1 MPPPAT
7 SAATP
12 RMAADPSTPD
22 PVEASVNVPDSTS
35 PLSVVPLTMASD
47 CEAAVVGAALVG
59 SRVGAVVL
67 GAAVVGAVVVGA
79 VVVGAAVVGAVVVGA
94 VVVGAAVVGAA
105 VVGAAVVG
113 TTVAVGSTSP
123 GVTVHVPGTD
133 ASAVTMITS
142 GPVGVVIPTIRF
154 TRYVPATLPGTVMVN
169 VSPVMVLGY
178 VDVGAE
184 VKMVAVPSFV

>member
-22 PVEASVNVPDSTS
+22 PVEASVSVPDSTS
-35 PLSVVPLTMASD
+35 PPSVVPLTVASD

-67 GAAVVGAVVVGA
+67 GAAVVGAVVL
-79 VVVGAAVVGAVVVGA
+79 GAAVVGA

-154 TRYVPATLPGTVMVN
+154 TRYVPATLPGTVMVS